1 MEVASAE
8 MWLRNRVAI
17 ARVGAANL
25 EQFTPLLYNPPPDW
39 LADAIERARVHARSE
54 NYEAARAVV
63 NDTLSPASLPQ
74 RAAFGRYREHVTW
87 THSQNVRRL
96 AALAWVWVRLC
107 QETRNVELDRTLE
120 RVERFAAMHFSVTE
134 LRTER
139 GWAERQVKQSMLP
152 AAWLDA

>member
-17 ARVGAANL
+17 AHVGAANL
-25 EQFTPLLYNPPPDW
+25 EQFTPLLYDPPPQW
-39 LADAIERARVHARSE
+39 LADAVERARVHGRSE
-54 NYEAARAVV
+54 NPEAARAVIA
-63 NDTLSPASLPQ
+63 DTLSPSSGQQ

-87 THSQNVRRL
+87 THAQNVRRL

-107 QETRNVELDRTLE
+107 QEPRNVELDRTLE

-134 LRTER
+134 LRNER
-139 GWAERQVKQSMLP
+139 GWAERAVKQSMLP
-152 AAWLDA
+152 PAWLDA